1 MKNSN
6 ENKYRNKLRASRT
19 VNIVLSVLLIL
30 SVCIA
35 PIFAAVSNRF
45 DVTGDGLVDTRD
57 IVRMMKY
64 IAGAIDEDGN
74 PITPGD
80 KDDSGDSGDKPSVTP
95 AYNTVSVNGVPV
107 YSCDGWMNLYNE
119 NEGSRSDEET
129 TKLLKNDSNKGKVYR
144 VTVSKKLIDSSVDDT
159 VKDPIE
165 PTIFDDNDYYHFSWE
180 DKNQKSIGSQGSGSG
195 WKDSDGVIHYSGGIL
210 KYLRDYSI
218 GDIVPVSMSGQ
229 ITYNKNTTSMDKY
242 NGTYDEHDGYIYF
255 DAIIEFEIAE

>member
-35 PIFAAVSNRF
+35 PIFAAASNRF

-80 KDDSGDSGDKPSVTP
+80 NDDSGDKPSVTP

-107 YSCDGWMNLYNE
+107 YSYSGSMWLYGE
-119 NEGSRSDEET
+119 NGIDRADEET
-129 TKLLKNDSNKGKVYR
+129 NKLIKDDSNKGKVYR

-165 PTIFDDNDYYHFSWE
+165 PTIFDYNDSYSFSWE
-180 DKNQKSIGSQGSGSG
+180 DKNQNSIGQQYG
-195 WKDSDGVIHYSGGIL
+195 WEDSDGVIHYSGGIL

-218 GDIVPVSMSGQ
+218 GDVVPIAMTGQVSYSGN
-229 ITYNKNTTSMDKY
+229 ITSMDKY
-242 NGTYDEHDGYIYF
+242 KGTYDEHGGSVRF
-255 DAIIEFEIAE
+255 DAIIEFEITE

>member
-35 PIFAAVSNRF
+35 PIFAAASNRF

-80 KDDSGDSGDKPSVTP
+80 KDDSGDKPSVTP

-107 YSCDGWMNLYNE
+107 YSYSGSMWLYGE
-119 NEGSRSDEET
+119 NGISRADEET
-129 TKLLKNDSNKGKVYR
+129 NKLIKDDSNKGKVYR
-144 VTVSKKLIDSSVDDT
+144 VTVSKKLIDSSADGT

-165 PTIFDDNDYYHFSWE
+165 PTIFDYNDSYSFSWK
-180 DKNQKSIGSQGSGSG
+180 DKNQKSIGSQGSSIG
-195 WKDSDGVIHYSGGIL
+195 WKDSDGVIHYLDGIL

-218 GDIVPVSMSGQ
+218 GDIVPVSMWGEVR
-229 ITYNKNTTSMDKY
+229 YNSSTTSMDKY
-242 NGTYDEHDGYIYF
+242 NGTYDEHEGCATF
-255 DAIIEFEIAE
+255 DAIIEFEITE

>member
-35 PIFAAVSNRF
+35 PIFAAASNRF

-80 KDDSGDSGDKPSVTP
+80 NDDSGDNPSVTP

-107 YSCDGWMNLYNE
+107 YSYYGWMDLYNE
-119 NEGSRSDEET
+119 NGSGGRDEET

-144 VTVSKKLIDSSVDDT
+144 VTISKRLIDSSADGT
-159 VKDPIE
+159 VKDPIK
-165 PTIFDDNDYYHFSWE
+165 PTIFDYNDFYSFSWK
-180 DKNQKSIGSQGSGSG
+180 DKNQKSIGSQGSNGG
-195 WKDSDGVIHYSGGIL
+195 WKDSDGITHYSDGIL
-210 KYLRDYSI
+210 EYLRDYSI

-229 ITYNKNTTSMDKY
+229 IIYNKNTTSMDKY
-242 NGTYDEHDGYIYF
+242 NGTYDEHDGCVNF

>member
-1 MKNSN
+1 MRNSN

-19 VNIVLSVLLIL
+19 VNVVLSVLLIL

-35 PIFAAVSNRF
+35 PIFAAASNRF

-80 KDDSGDSGDKPSVTP
+80 KDDGGNKPSITP

-107 YSCDGWMNLYNE
+107 YSYNGYMSLYNE
-119 NEGSRSDEET
+119 NGIGRNDEET
-129 TKLLKNDSNKGKVYR
+129 TKLLKDDSNKGKVYR
-144 VTVSKKLIDSSVDDT
+144 VTISKRLIDSSVDDT

-165 PTIFDDNDYYHFSWE
+165 PTIFDDNDYCYFSWK
-180 DKNQKSIGSQGSGSG
+180 DKNQNSIGQQYGR
-195 WKDSDGVIHYSGGIL
+195 KDSDGIIHYSDGIL

-218 GDIVPVSMSGQ
+218 GDIVPVSMRGEVSY
-229 ITYNKNTTSMDKY
+229 TSNTTSMDKY
-242 NGTYDEHDGYIYF
+242 NGTYDEHSGSVYF
-255 DAIIEFEIAE
+255 DAIIEFEITE

>member
-35 PIFAAVSNRF
+35 PIFAAASNRF

-80 KDDSGDSGDKPSVTP
+80 NDDSGDKPSVTP

-107 YSCDGWMNLYNE
+107 YSYSGSMWLYDE
-119 NEGSRSDEET
+119 NGSSGRDEET
-129 TKLLKNDSNKGKVYR
+129 NKLIKDDSNKGKVYR
-144 VTVSKKLIDSSVDDT
+144 VTVSKKLIDSSADGT
-159 VKDPIE
+159 VKDPITMILILSVGRIRTRRVLE
-165 PTIFDDNDYYHFSWE
+165 VKAQALDGRIPTELFIIWMEFLNISVTIQSATLYR
-180 DKNQKSIGSQGSGSG
+180 
-195 WKDSDGVIHYSGGIL
+195 
-210 KYLRDYSI
+210 YLC
-218 GDIVPVSMSGQ
+218 GE
-229 ITYNKNTTSMDKY
+229 K
-242 NGTYDEHDGYIYF
+242 
-255 DAIIEFEIAE
+255 

>member
-6 ENKYRNKLRASRT
+6 ENKYRDKLRASRT

-35 PIFAAVSNRF
+35 PIFAAASNRF

-80 KDDSGDSGDKPSVTP
+80 NDDSGDKPSVTP

-107 YSCDGWMNLYNE
+107 YSYYGWMDLYNG
-119 NEGSRSDEET
+119 NGSVGRDEET
-129 TKLLKNDSNKGKVYR
+129 TKLLNDDSNKGKVYR
-144 VTVSKKLIDSSVDDT
+144 VTVSKKLIDSSADGT

-165 PTIFDDNDYYHFSWE
+165 PTIFDYNDSYSFSWE
-180 DKNQKSIGSQGSGSG
+180 DKNQKSIGSQGSSIG
-195 WKDSDGVIHYSGGIL
+195 WKDSDGVIHYSDGIL

-242 NGTYDEHDGYIYF
+242 NGTYDEHSGSVYF
-255 DAIIEFEIAE
+255 DAIIEFEITE

>member
-80 KDDSGDSGDKPSVTP
+80 KDDSGDKPSITP

-107 YSCDGWMNLYNE
+107 YSYSGYMSN
-119 NEGSRSDEET
+119 GSGGRDEET
-129 TKLLKNDSNKGKVYR
+129 MKLIVDDSNKGKIYR
-144 VTVSKKLIDSSVDDT
+144 VTVSKKLIDSSADGT

-165 PTIFDDNDYYHFSWE
+165 PTIFDYNDSYSFIWE
-180 DKNQKSIGSQGSGSG
+180 DKNQNHIEGQRARE
-195 WKDSDGVIHYSGGIL
+195 DSDGVIHYSGGIL

-229 ITYNKNTTSMDKY
+229 INYNSNTTSMDKY
-242 NGTYDEHDGYIYF
+242 NGTYDEHWGYVYY

>member
-35 PIFAAVSNRF
+35 PIFAAASNRF

-80 KDDSGDSGDKPSVTP
+80 NDDSGDKPSVTP

-107 YSCDGWMNLYNE
+107 YSYSGSMWLYDE
-119 NEGSRSDEET
+119 NGSSGRDEET
-129 TKLLKNDSNKGKVYR
+129 NKLIKDDSNKGKVYR
-144 VTVSKKLIDSSVDDT
+144 VTVSKKLIDSSADGT

-165 PTIFDDNDYYHFSWE
+165 PMIFDYNDSYSFSWK
-180 DKNQKSIGSQGSGSG
+180 DKNQKSIGSQGSSIG
-195 WKDSDGVIHYSGGIL
+195 WKDSDGVIHYLDGIL

-218 GDIVPVSMSGQ
+218 GDIVPVSMWGEVR
-229 ITYNKNTTSMDKY
+229 YNSSTTSMDKY
-242 NGTYDEHDGYIYF
+242 NGTYDGHEGWVHF
-255 DAIIEFEIAE
+255 DAIIEFEITE

>member
-6 ENKYRNKLRASRT
+6 ENKYTNKLRASRT

-35 PIFAAVSNRF
+35 PIFAAASNRF

-80 KDDSGDSGDKPSVTP
+80 KDDSGDKPSVTP

-107 YSCDGWMNLYNE
+107 YSYSGSMWLYGE
-119 NEGSRSDEET
+119 NGIDRADEET
-129 TKLLKNDSNKGKVYR
+129 NKLIKDDSNKGKVYR

-165 PTIFDDNDYYHFSWE
+165 PTIFDDNDYCYFSWN
-180 DKNQKSIGSQGSGSG
+180 DKNQNSIGQQYG
-195 WKDSDGVIHYSGGIL
+195 WEDSDGVIHYRGGIL
-210 KYLRDYSI
+210 EYLRDYSI
-218 GDIVPVSMSGQ
+218 GNIVPVSMRGEVS
-229 ITYNKNTTSMDKY
+229 YSSNTTSMDKY
-242 NGTYDEHDGYIYF
+242 NGTYDENSGSVYF
-255 DAIIEFEIAE
+255 DAIIEFEITE